1 MNGNALWQ
9 FGWKD
14 DLAIG
19 DATIDAQ
26 HRAFFTEAE
35 QIRVAL
41 MSDEPKARILE
52 YCASFLAALRV
63 HFHDEE
69 QLMGRVGFPGLRDHQ
84 LEHSR
89 LLAQTEETYHELEQ
103 ATCLI
108 DCLLGTRALLERLAE
123 HIAHDDV
130 NIRPYT
136 GESDVRACDTAGRR

>member
-1 MNGNALWQ
+1 MSGNALWQ

-14 DLAIG
+14 DFAIG
-19 DATIDAQ
+19 DDAIDAQ

-52 YCASFLAALRV
+52 YCAAFLADLRT
-63 HFHDEE
+63 HFRDEE
-69 QLMGRVGFPGLRDHQ
+69 QLMGRIGFSELRDHR
-84 LEHSR
+84 LEHAR
-89 LLAQTEETYHELEQ
+89 LLAQTEETYRELER

-123 HIAHDDV
+123 HIAHQDTR
-130 NIRPYT
+130 IRAYIKM
-136 GESDVRACDTAGRR
+136 S